1 MPKFIHSPAP
11 YLDFSVLSFQLASS
25 ARLVAEKL
33 RKSRRVAEGDLNV
46 EICNSN
52 FIIVSTI
59 ASSSL
64 PGGGNGIVS
73 GYVMGPN
80 GIVRGDSAQ
89 NLVLDRDIGTRPGQ
103 FTYLRIDDSG
113 ATVGSDAFGHGM
125 LFLKECDGFAIASN
139 RSHLIS
145 ILLKEIGIP
154 LCLDLTATASLLI
167 SDNAFFS
174 QQPSISSGLLS
185 GTKTVSLDVEAT
197 LYLGK
202 VKYTRSPYFEKM
214 ICSTDQ
220 YADLLEE
227 GLNDVISNCASVL
240 NDEAFSRF
248 LLDLSGGKDSRMV
261 LAAVMKVPGWRDKVL
276 INSKDVPS
284 NNDLQVSC
292 GLANLLGLKFNDEIG
307 GGAEPLSVED
317 NIAIWRSY
325 FHGSYHRVGAAPWS
339 NLGRRTENVTLSGG
353 GGELLRPFW
362 SSAFNL
368 TSQINDMYSILNEI
382 SRPGAI
388 SIPQELREQ
397 VLQQVSSELESLPG
411 KTAIEKLDAHY
422 FFFRNRTHF
431 GMRAFSTYHEHLTV
445 FPLLSKALVAA
456 GWRCSEDERGNLAI
470 PRDFLRKL
478 HPVLASLPFEGGK
491 YLKWEGMPGPV
502 EWLDEDRSQWD
513 AAQGRL
519 AKINAA
525 SRDGKK
531 VLFSWRDWP
540 STLIKH
546 IRAAYDGTPELSRV
560 ITEPDLDVILS
571 GVQSNDRIS
580 LARGSVIMAAHD
592 AVHP

>member
-25 ARLVAEKL
+25 ARLAAEKL
-33 RKSRRVAEGDLNV
+33 RKSKRLAEENLNV

-52 FIIVSTI
+52 CIIISTI
-59 ASSSL
+59 TNSSL
-64 PGGGNGIVS
+64 PSGGNGIVS

-80 GIVRGDSAQ
+80 GIVRGDPAQ
-89 NLVLDRDIGTRPGQ
+89 NLALDRDIGTRPGQ

-125 LFLKECDGFAIASN
+125 LYLKECDEFAIVSN

-154 LCLDLTATASLLI
+154 LSLDLTATASLLV

-174 QQPSISSGLLS
+174 QQPSTRNGLLS
-185 GTKTVSLDVEAT
+185 GTKTVSLDAEAT

-202 VKYTRSPYFEKM
+202 VKYTRNPYFEKM
-214 ICSTDQ
+214 IYPTDR

-227 GLNDVISNCASVL
+227 GLNDVISNCTSVL

-261 LAAVMKVPGWRDKVL
+261 LAAVMKVPGWRDRVL
-276 INSKDVPS
+276 INSKDVSS

-307 GGAEPLSVED
+307 GGTESISVED

-325 FHGSYHRVGAAPWS
+325 FLGSYHRVGAAPWS

-353 GGELLRPFW
+353 SGELLRPFW

-368 TSQINDMYSILNEI
+368 PSRINDMCSILNKI
-382 SRPGAI
+382 SRPGTI
-388 SIPQELREQ
+388 SIPQEFREQ
-397 VLQQVSSELESLPG
+397 ALRQVRSELESMPG
-411 KTAIEKLDAHY
+411 RTAIEKLDAHY

-456 GWRCSEDERGNLAI
+456 GWRCSEDERGNPAI

-491 YLKWEGMPGPV
+491 YLKWEGMPGPIQ
-502 EWLDEDRSQWD
+502 WLDEDRSQWD

-525 SRDGKK
+525 SRGGKK
-531 VLFSWRDWP
+531 VIFSWRDWP
-540 STLIKH
+540 GTLIKH
-546 IRAAYDGTPELSRV
+546 IRAAYDGTPGLSRL

-571 GVQSNDRIS
+571 GVLSNDRIS
-580 LARGSVIMAAHD
+580 QARGSVIMAAHD